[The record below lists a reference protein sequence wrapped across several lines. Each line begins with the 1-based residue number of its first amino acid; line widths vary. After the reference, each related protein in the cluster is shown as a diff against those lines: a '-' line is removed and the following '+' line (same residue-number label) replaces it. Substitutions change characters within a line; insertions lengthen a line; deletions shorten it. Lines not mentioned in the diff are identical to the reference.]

1 MLGLSRVTNCNHD
14 IVMKNHENL
23 ARISKLTATEKEAV
37 TLIAAKQLEAT
48 IKIRVFNRGVKS
60 NDQIIGHY
68 KHYKAYFGKDKFV
81 QKTKFKP
88 NPKTRKTMTFET
100 GWQGLRALQ
109 GRQIER
115 VDLAYSGALQLSI
128 QTFRNNKNIV
138 IAITSE
144 DGKLKRETMEK
155 RYGDIFIPSKKDMRI
170 FEDSILAAIEQVI
183 SKKI

>member
-1 MLGLSRVTNCNHD
+1 
-14 IVMKNHENL
+14 MKNHENL

-88 NPKTRKTMTFET
+88 NPKTRKTRKGSTP
-100 GWQGLRALQ
+100 
-109 GRQIER
+109 
-115 VDLAYSGALQLSI
+115 GAIYICPEISHI
-128 QTFRNNKNIV
+128 
-138 IAITSE
+138 
-144 DGKLKRETMEK
+144 GKHL
-155 RYGDIFIPSKKDMRI
+155 DMP
-170 FEDSILAAIEQVI
+170 L
-183 SKKI
+183 